1 MTEPKKLSPFAAEIL
16 SHPSTARAASR
27 RRLEESLGAVDKS
40 DAVQVFI
47 FTFVTAPRPPKCF
60 ELRRRLSF
68 LSFSSQ
74 PQHPL
79 PSFEQT
85 PPPPRT
91 PQFPILVPAGAPSP
105 SAVGLK
111 AVVAALSSK
120 GSSVEESWALFAA
133 EALAAAAGLVEP
145 IAGERDIVPAEAE
158 EALAQLEKLLPTLE
172 AKAGPRSLVEGAA
185 AFTATDAAVAGAL
198 APAFAM
204 PSAAGRVRRA
214 FPACAAFV
222 DAVLAHEPVA
232 EALAAAAR
240 PCPPGAGD
248 DADALART
256 APGSSPA
263 WSGDRVRAAFVEFFE
278 AKGHTAVP
286 SSSVVPHADPTLLFA
301 NAGMN
306 QFKPI
311 FLGTADPSSDL
322 AKLRRAA
329 DAQKCIRAGGK
340 HNDLDDVG
348 RDVYHHTFFEMLGN
362 WSFGDYFKK
371 EAIEWAWELLTKV
384 FALDPE
390 RLYATYFGGDE
401 AQGLPADDEARG
413 IWLRFLPEARV
424 LPYGCKDNFWE
435 MGDQGPCGPCTEIHY
450 DRVGGGR
457 DAAELVNA
465 DDPDVLE
472 VWNLVFIQFNR
483 EDDGSLKPLP
493 ARHVDTGAGM
503 ERLTSVL
510 QRRMSNYAT
519 DVFAPIFDAI
529 RAAALVKVKGV
540 ASASAPGASSSSRPS
555 SAGPL
560 QPYGDKV
567 GAADTNGIDMAYRVV
582 ADHIR
587 TLSFAIADGARP
599 GNEGREYMLRRV
611 LRRAVRYGRETLGA
625 PEGFF
630 AGLVDAVVAGMGGAY
645 PELVAKRDEIHAV
658 LRDEEAS
665 FSRTLV
671 AGLAAF
677 RKLSA
682 KVKKDQ
688 GKNLP
693 GFDAFLLWDSF
704 GFPLDLTQLMAEEAG
719 LAVDV
724 AGFETEMAAQRERS
738 RAPGKSSLGV
748 PRLRFEAEAT
758 ARLASDSVPLTDD
771 SPKYAVA
778 AEGGGVSATV
788 LALLTPGGFVD
799 SSADASD
806 AEPLGVVLDRT
817 PFYAESGGQVADT
830 GSIEVG
836 GGGGGSLRV
845 GDAQVAAGYVLHVT
859 PPTSAP
865 TSASAADGG
874 APPAAPR
881 PLIRKGDAVSAV
893 VDAARR
899 SSIAPNHTLTHV
911 LNAALRKH
919 LGDGVDQKGSI
930 VAPDRLRFDFSYSA
944 GSIDPELLAK
954 VERECSDAVEA
965 ALPVF
970 AQEVSLAT
978 ARNIPGVRAMF
989 GEAYP
994 DPVRVVSVGVA
1005 VDELVAMA
1013 ESRNGDS
1020 SAPSPVASA
1029 AVSIEFCG
1037 GTHLRNTSE
1046 AKAFALIS
1054 EEGVAKG
1061 IRRIVAVTGDA
1072 AVAARRRGAALEAA
1086 AAAADSTTG
1095 KELVDALASLK
1106 QEIDA
1111 VVAPA
1116 AVKARVRARMAA
1128 LSKKAGD
1135 ESRKAAAAAAAA
1147 ASDAAVAAAEAAVAA
1162 GDKFFALRLDDAL
1175 GGDPKAVAAAWVA
1188 VQKAAPGLPA
1198 ALAALDAAKG
1208 RAVVVAGVP
1217 DAAAKAFPAGEWLKA
1232 ALEPLGGKGGGK
1244 PTMAQGQASVA
1255 DGAELDRALEAA
1267 SAFAKGKL

>member
-1 MTEPKKLSPFAAEIL
+1 MFS
-16 SHPSTARAASR
+16 AR
-27 RRLEESLGAVDKS
+27 E
-40 DAVQVFI
+40 VQ
-47 FTFVTAPRPPKCF
+47 
-60 ELRRRLSF
+60 RRLSF
-68 LSFSSQ
+68 PSLFLNLNLSTPTFFPSS
-74 PQHPL
+74 
-79 PSFEQT
+79 
-85 PPPPRT
+85 
-91 PQFPILVPAGAPSP
+91 QFPILVPAGASTP

-111 AVVAALSSK
+111 AVISALSSN
-120 GSSVEESWALFAA
+120 GSALEETWALFAA
-133 EALAAAAGLVEP
+133 EALAAASGLVEP
-145 IAGERDIVPAEAE
+145 IAGERDIVPTEAE
-158 EALAQLEKLLPTLE
+158 EALATLEKLLPTLE
-172 AKAGPRSLVEGAA
+172 AQAKTSSLVEGSAT
-185 AFTATDAAVAGAL
+185 FTATDAAVAGAL
-198 APAFAM
+198 APAFAL
-204 PSAAGRVRRA
+204 PSASNRIRER
-214 FPACAAFV
+214 FPASAGFI
-222 DAVLAHEPVA
+222 DAVLSQEAVA
-232 EALAAAAR
+232 AALAAASK

-248 DADALART
+248 DADALAKI

-263 WSGDRVRAAFVEFFE
+263 WSGDRVRSTFVEFFE
-278 AKGHTAVP
+278 TKQHTAVP
-286 SSSVVPHADPTLLFA
+286 SSSVVPHSDPTLLFA

-311 FLGTADPSSDL
+311 FLGTADPNSDL
-322 AKLRRAA
+322 AKLTRAA

-401 AQGLPADDEARG
+401 SQGLPADDEARE
-413 IWLRFLPEARV
+413 IWLRFLPESRV
-424 LPYGCKDNFWE
+424 LPFGCKDNFWE

-450 DRVGGGR
+450 DRIGGGR
-457 DAAELVNA
+457 DAGALVNA

-529 RAAALVKVKGV
+529 RKAALVKVKGGNAAAALG
-540 ASASAPGASSSSRPS
+540 ASSSSSSSRPS

-567 GAADTNGIDMAYRVV
+567 GDKDTNGVDMAYRVV

-599 GNEGREYMLRRV
+599 GNEGREYVLRRV
-611 LRRAVRYGRETLGA
+611 LRRAVRYGRETLSA

-630 AGLVDAVVAGMGGAY
+630 AGLVDAVVEGMGGAY
-645 PELVAKRDEIHAV
+645 PELVAKRDEIFAV
-658 LRDEEAS
+658 LKDEEAS

-671 AGLAAF
+671 AGLTAF
-677 RKLSA
+677 KKLAA
-682 KVKKDQ
+682 KVRKED
-688 GKNLP
+688 GKTLP

-738 RAPGKSSLGV
+738 KAPGKSSLGV

-771 SPKYAVA
+771 SPKYEVDT
-778 AEGGGVSATV
+778 EGKGVQATV
-788 LALLTPGGFVD
+788 LALLTPGGFVE

-806 AEPLGVVLDRT
+806 AEPLGVVLDLT

-830 GSIEVG
+830 GAIEVG
-836 GGGGGSLRV
+836 DGKSIRV
-845 GDAQVAAGYVLHVT
+845 ADAQVAAGYVLHVT
-859 PPTSAP
+859 PPTTATSSDASADGD
-865 TSASAADGG
+865 ASAA
-874 APPAAPR
+874 ASR
-881 PLIRKGDAVSAV
+881 PLIKRGDTVSAV

-899 SSIAPNHTLTHV
+899 SAIAPNHTFTHV
-911 LNAALRKH
+911 LNGALRKH

-944 GSIDPELLAK
+944 GAIDPEVLAK
-954 VERECSDAVEA
+954 VEQECNNAVA
-965 ALPVF
+965 ASLPVF
-970 AQEVSLAT
+970 AREVSLST

-994 DPVRVVSVGVA
+994 DPVRVVSVGVP
-1005 VDELVAMA
+1005 VDELVALA
-1013 ESRNGDS
+1013 DANANGQIS
-1020 SAPSPVASA
+1020 S

-1046 AKAFALIS
+1046 AGAFAIIS
-1054 EEGVAKG
+1054 EEGIAKG
-1061 IRRIVAVTGDA
+1061 VRRVVAVTGDA
-1072 AVAARRRGAALEAA
+1072 AASAKRAGAALEAA
-1086 AAAADSTTG
+1086 ATAAEATTG
-1095 KELVDALASLK
+1095 KALVDALSSLK

-1116 AVKARVRARMAA
+1116 AVKSRVRVAMAS

-1135 ESRKAAAAAAAA
+1135 ESRRAAAAAAAA
-1147 ASDAAVAAAEAAVAA
+1147 ASDAAVAAATAAVAS
-1162 GDKFFALRLDDAL
+1162 GDRFFTLRLDDAL
-1175 GGDPKAVAAAWVA
+1175 GGDPKAVAAAWLA
-1188 VQKAAPGLPA
+1188 VQRAAPELPA
-1198 ALAALDAAKG
+1198 ALAALDAGKG

-1217 DAAAKAFPAGEWLKA
+1217 DAIAKAFPAGEWLKA

-1267 SAFAKGKL
+1267 AAFAQGKL